1 MTVLKPKQNLQDV
14 AFACLQITQKPSK
27 ISRPRP
33 LSLNPCHSRSHKEA
47 LKSLPNV
54 YARKIYLQSV
64 WFLVLFLAE
73 QFVSRMAV
81 CICLFVTRTGLRC
94 YYFARLLRRP
104 LLHHNVE
111 GGLHKSLHG
120 TAFEVLLR
128 NKSLHSALCCKR
140 ELEST
145 LRARSRLTTVP
156 EGPFLSQILESSSS
170 STVLDVV
177 DMAMDSSRREKAPA
191 A

>member
-1 MTVLKPKQNLQDV
+1 MYL
-14 AFACLQITQKPSK
+14 
-27 ISRPRP
+27 P
-33 LSLNPCHSRSHKEA
+33 LRDTYWPPL
-47 LKSLPNV
+47 L
-54 YARKIYLQSV
+54 
-64 WFLVLFLAE
+64 
-73 QFVSRMAV
+73 
-81 CICLFVTRTGLRC
+81 
-94 YYFARLLRRP
+94 LLRTAAKAASTT
-104 LLHHNVE
+104 HHNVE